1 LDVAD
6 LSGGNF
12 LFFNQILC
20 AVNFIKR
27 RIRFD
32 CMRSELGF
40 ARRVDQRTDNKNE

>member
-20 AVNFIKR
+20 AVNFIKG
-27 RIRFD
+27 RIRFYFM
-32 CMRSELGF
+32 CSELGF
-40 ARRVDQRTDNKNE
+40 ARRVDKRTDNKND